1 MNFRIYTYTSLAILV
16 ALTIGIVTPTTT
28 TEIIRTSYAQSTGDF
43 PTSPDSTPDSSS
55 SASDGDNFQQFMSCM
70 FGGDASEEDIASAL
84 DGSGDQPTEQEIR
97 DCFAPLYNT
106 GGASG
111 ATTTGGSGSTDDSG
125 STGGDSDG
133 TEQSSEDQDEESGN
147 DDESSEP

>member
-1 MNFRIYTYTSLAILV
+1 
-16 ALTIGIVTPTTT
+16 VTPTTT
-28 TEIIRTSYAQSTGDF
+28 TEIIRPSYAQSTGDF

-55 SASDGDNFQQFMSCM
+55 SSDGDNFQQFVSCM
-70 FGGDASEEDIASAL
+70 FGGDASEEDIANAL

-111 ATTTGGSGSTDDSG
+111 ATTTGGSGPTDDGGSTDG
-125 STGGDSDG
+125 SDG
-133 TEQSSEDQDEESGN
+133 TDQSSEDQDEGSDSDGDTPE
-147 DDESSEP
+147 

>member
-1 MNFRIYTYTSLAILV
+1 MKFGIYTYTSFAILI

-28 TEIIRTSYAQSTGDF
+28 TEIIRPSYAQSTGDF

-55 SASDGDNFQQFMSCM
+55 SASDGDNFQQFMECL
-70 FGGDASEEDIASAL
+70 FGGDASEGDITSAL
-84 DGSGDQPTEQEIR
+84 DGSGDSTPTEQEIR

-111 ATTTGGSGSTDDSG
+111 ATTTGGSGPTDDGG
-125 STGGDSDG
+125 STGDSDG
-133 TEQSSEDQDEESGN
+133 TEQSSEDQDEGSDSN
-147 DDESSEP
+147 SDASD

>member
-1 MNFRIYTYTSLAILV
+1 MNFRLYTYTSFAILI
-16 ALTIGIVTPTTT
+16 ALTLGIVTPTTT
-28 TEIIRTSYAQSTGDF
+28 TEIIRPSYAQSTGDF

-55 SASDGDNFQQFMSCM
+55 SSDGDNFQQFVSCM
-70 FGGDASEEDIASAL
+70 FGGDASEEDIANAL

-111 ATTTGGSGSTDDSG
+111 ATTTGGSGPTDDGGSTDG
-125 STGGDSDG
+125 SDG
-133 TEQSSEDQDEESGN
+133 TDQSSEDQDEGSDSDGDTPE
-147 DDESSEP
+147 

>member
-1 MNFRIYTYTSLAILV
+1 MKFGIYTYTSFAILI

-28 TEIIRTSYAQSTGDF
+28 TEIIRPSYAQSTGDF

-70 FGGDASEEDIASAL
+70 FGGDASEEDIANAL

-111 ATTTGGSGSTDDSG
+111 ATTTGGSGPTDDGG
-125 STGGDSDG
+125 STGDSDG
-133 TEQSSEDQDEESGN
+133 TDQSSEEQDEDSGN
-147 DDESSEP
+147 DGGSSGQ